1 MAAGLEVYRTNG
13 TVKFSLTRR
22 PFNIFGTFDTGTSN
36 GSFTV
41 NQLTSNGNLNWFEK
55 PLASFNDRIPT
66 FTRSGNVISWTFK
79 ASGDVNNVN
88 TRVYYGEW

>member
-1 MAAGLEVYRTNG
+1 MAAGLEVYRQNG
-13 TVKFSLTRR
+13 TVKFSLTAR
-22 PFNIFGTFDTGTSN
+22 PYNFLGVFETGKSN
-36 GSFTV
+36 GSVTIHG
-41 NQLTSNGNLNWFEK
+41 LTPGGNLNWFEK

-79 ASGDVNNVN
+79 TSGSTNNVN

>member
-1 MAAGLEVYRTNG
+1 MAAGLEVYRPNG
-13 TVKFSLTRR
+13 TVKFSLTSR
-22 PFNIFGTFDTGTSN
+22 PFNFFGTFDTGTSN

-41 NQLTSNGNLNWFEK
+41 HQATSGGNLNWFEK

-79 ASGDVNNVN
+79 NSGASNNVN
-88 TRVYYGEW
+88 TRVLYGEW